1 VSGVVSSQSCVDDVG
16 EGTHGYASCTV
27 PINDIWDC
35 ITGKCTLDSGDAWHN
50 YGIMTT
56 LLLQT
61 LEAVWLILCRF
72 CMTCTSDL

>member
-1 VSGVVSSQSCVDDVG
+1 VGDVG

-27 PINDIWDC
+27 PINDVWDC
-35 ITGKCTLDSGDAWHN
+35 ITGKCTLDSDDAWHN

-61 LEAVWLILCRF
+61 LEAVW
-72 CMTCTSDL
+72 